1 MTKLPFKI
9 TAQTIGAQRAYR
21 RFVRRYG
28 LEEGRRI
35 FLAKADER
43 GVGSTL
49 RRKVNSIYKKGGKV
63 TKI

>member
-9 TAQTIGAQRAYR
+9 TAQTVGARRAYR
-21 RFVRRYG
+21 RFVNRYG

-43 GVGSTL
+43 GEGSTL
-49 RRKVNSIYKKGGKV
+49 RRKVNSIYKKGGRV
-63 TKI
+63 TKL

>member
-9 TAQTIGAQRAYR
+9 TAQTVGAQRAYR

-28 LEEGRRI
+28 LDEGRRI

-43 GVGSTL
+43 GEGSTL
-49 RRKVNSIYKKGGKV
+49 RRKVNSIYKFGGRVK
-63 TKI
+63 KL

>member
-9 TAQTIGAQRAYR
+9 TAQTKGAQKAYR

-43 GVGSTL
+43 GEGSTV
-49 RRKVNSIYKKGGKV
+49 RRKVNNIYKFGAKV
-63 TKI
+63 TKR